1 MDVQRAAPT
10 SANFI
15 LLKRFLSTERSDSKR
30 ASPGQFLFNAL
41 RSWGMSKKWCKQ
53 AVLSQ
58 SVTAAT
64 SESSEEMSRWF
75 TAPRGRSEF
84 LSVWLHARWSSPA
97 LCHVPPLSAG
107 LGVLWRNITSQIFQH
122 AWKVWLKEIW
132 SLKQISTFQK
142 GTELSRTATQQ
153 YSPIMSG
160 SYILSLVILISFIF
174 IMLLVLPASFF
185 QTLCLFCAT
194 APTALCWKPLNFS
207 ERCWCSFSFSRYSP
221 YLFLSPTN
229 HVMQQH
235 PPRSYVRMSIIIQL
249 IFQDIVCIE
258 TRRTY
263 SNNFTSMLHR
273 HEHLSCFFPRM
284 QFDSET

>member
-142 GTELSRTATQQ
+142 GTELSRTETPMQTNTTEQ
-153 YSPIMSG
+153 SDHVGFLYSLACFID
-160 SYILSLVILISFIF
+160 ILHIYRVVGVASVFFPSA
-174 IMLLVLPASFF
+174 LPF
-185 QTLCLFCAT
+185 
-194 APTALCWKPLNFS
+194 LCWKPLNFS
-207 ERCWCSFSFSRYSP
+207 GRCWCSFSFSRYSP

-263 SNNFTSMLHR
+263 SSDFTSLLHR

>member
-1 MDVQRAAPT
+1 MDVQRAAPR

-41 RSWGMSKKWCKQ
+41 RSWGMSEKWCKQ

-185 QTLCLFCAT
+185 QTLCLFCVENLSTFQAGAGALFLFPDIFHIFFISHECH
-194 APTALCWKPLNFS
+194 APTPSSLSCPDVYHHTADI
-207 ERCWCSFSFSRYSP
+207 SRY
-221 YLFLSPTN
+221 
-229 HVMQQH
+229 
-235 PPRSYVRMSIIIQL
+235 
-249 IFQDIVCIE
+249 C
-258 TRRTY
+258 
-263 SNNFTSMLHR
+263 LHR
-273 HEHLSCFFPRM
+273 NKTHIHH
-284 QFDSET
+284 

>member
-142 GTELSRTATQQ
+142 GTELSRTETQIQ
-153 YSPIMSG
+153 TNTTEQSDHVGFLYSLTC
-160 SYILSLVILISFIF
+160 YIDILHIYH
-174 IMLLVLPASFF
+174 
-185 QTLCLFCAT
+185 C
-194 APTALCWKPLNFS
+194 CWCCQRLFS
-207 ERCWCSFSFSRYSP
+207 ERSAFFVLKTSQLFRQVLVLFFFFQIYST
-221 YLFLSPTN
+221 YFLSPMN

-235 PPRSYVRMSIIIQL
+235 PPRSHVRMSIIIQL

-263 SNNFTSMLHR
+263 SSDFTSLLHR